1 MCIFVAFY
9 IRNSFPLK
17 RLEEFFVAFSDAAWG
32 MPLLLLLMGGGFYFM
47 FYSGFLPFRYLRHAI
62 NVLRGK
68 YDDPND
74 PGDINHFE
82 ALSAALA
89 ATVGMGN
96 ISGVAVAIA
105 IGGPGVLFWMW
116 VSAFVGMATKFF
128 TCSLSV
134 MYRGHDSVGHLEGGP
149 MYVIETGLGKK
160 WKPLAVLFAV
170 AGLFGT
176 LPIFQANQL
185 TQVVREVLLAPHGL
199 TTTDPFYTNL
209 TIGLGLVFI
218 TSLVIF
224 GGIQRIGHVAGKM
237 VPGMVILYMLSVFYI
252 MFTNYT
258 AIPGAF
264 AMIFEDAFTAQTM
277 LGGAVG
283 AIIIAG
289 ARRAAFSNE
298 AGIGTASMMHGAAK
312 TDEPIREG
320 LVAMLGPFIDTIV
333 VCTLTGLA
341 IIVTGTWQTSD
352 ANGVT
357 MTATAFN
364 NAMPGFGSYVL
375 VICVLIFAFTSLFS
389 YSYYGTKCFSYLF
402 GAKYKHYYNYFYV
415 ATIVFGATATITAV
429 IALIDGMYAMMAI
442 PTMISALLLSPKV
455 MTAARDYF
463 KRMKEF
469 REVEKQ
475 KA

>member
-1 MCIFVAFY
+1 MEA
-9 IRNSFPLK
+9 
-17 RLEEFFVAFSDAAWG
+17 LEEFLVAFSDAAWG
-32 MPLLLLLMGGGFYFM
+32 MPLLILLMGGGFYFM
-47 FYSGFLPFRYLRHAI
+47 FYSGFLPFRFLRHAI
-62 NVLRGK
+62 NVLRGR
-68 YDDPND
+68 YDDPDD

-128 TCSLSV
+128 TCTLSV
-134 MYRGHDSVGHLEGGP
+134 MYRGYDSKGHLEGGP
-149 MYVIETGLGKK
+149 MYVITEGLGKK
-160 WKPLAVLFAV
+160 WKPLAAFFAI

-185 TQVVREVLLAPHGL
+185 TQVVREVVLEPSGF
-199 TTTDPFYTNL
+199 TTEDLFYTNL
-209 TIGLGLVFI
+209 IIGLTLVLI
-218 TSLVIF
+218 TSMVIF
-224 GGIQRIGHVAGKM
+224 GGIKRIGHVAGKM
-237 VPGMVILYMLSVFYI
+237 VPGMVVLYMLAVFYI
-252 MFTNYT
+252 MIVNYT
-258 AIPGAF
+258 AIPDAF
-264 AMIFEDAFTAQTM
+264 ALIFTDAFTAESVM
-277 LGGAVG
+277 GGAVG

-312 TDEPIREG
+312 TDEPVREG

-341 IIVTGTWQTSD
+341 IIVTGTWHTSD

-375 VICVLIFAFTSLFS
+375 VMCVLIFAFTSLFS
-389 YSYYGTKCFSYLF
+389 YSYYGTKCFSFLF
-402 GAKYKHYYNYFYV
+402 GAKYKHLYNYFYV
-415 ATIVFGATATITAV
+415 ATIIFGATATITAV

-442 PTMISALLLSPKV
+442 PTMVSALILSPKV
-455 MTAARDYF
+455 MSAARDYF
-463 KRMKEF
+463 RRMKEF
-469 REVEKQ
+469 KEEMRLREVKEVER
-475 KA
+475 

>member
-1 MCIFVAFY
+1 
-9 IRNSFPLK
+9 
-17 RLEEFFVAFSDAAWG
+17 
-32 MPLLLLLMGGGFYFM
+32 M
-47 FYSGFLPFRYLRHAI
+47 FYSGFLPFRYLGHAI

-82 ALSAALA
+82 ALSSALA

-105 IGGPGVLFWMW
+105 TGGPGVLFWMW

-128 TCSLSV
+128 TCSLAI
-134 MYRGHDSVGHLEGGP
+134 MYRGRDTNGHPEGGP
-149 MYVIETGLGKK
+149 MYVVVEGLGKK
-160 WKPLAVLFAV
+160 WKPLAVFFAV

-185 TQVVREVLLAPHGL
+185 TQVLREVVLMPNGIA
-199 TTTDPFYTNL
+199 TEDPFFWNL
-209 TIGLGLVFI
+209 GIGITLVVI

-224 GGIQRIGHVAGKM
+224 GGIKRIGHVAGKM
-237 VPGMVILYMLSVFYI
+237 VPSMVLLYMVAVLYI
-252 MFTNYT
+252 MFTHVD
-258 AIPGAF
+258 AVPDAF
-264 AMIFEDAFTAQTM
+264 ALILKDAFSANAV

-320 LVAMLGPFIDTIV
+320 LVAMLGPFIDTLV

-341 IIVTGTWQTSD
+341 IIVTGTWQTSEG
-352 ANGVT
+352 NGVT
-357 MTATAFN
+357 MTATAFGSSL
-364 NAMPGFGSYVL
+364 PGGIGSYVL

-389 YSYYGTKCFSYLF
+389 YSYYGTKCFSFLF

-415 ATIVFGATATITAV
+415 CTIIFGAVASITAV

-455 MTAARDYF
+455 KRAARDYF

-469 REVEKQ
+469 REEV

>member
-1 MCIFVAFY
+1 
-9 IRNSFPLK
+9 
-17 RLEEFFVAFSDAAWG
+17 
-32 MPLLLLLMGGGFYFM
+32 M
-47 FYSGFLPFRYLRHAI
+47 FYSGFLPFRHLGHAI

-82 ALSAALA
+82 ALSSALA

-105 IGGPGVLFWMW
+105 TGGPGVLFWMW

-128 TCSLSV
+128 TCSLAI
-134 MYRGHDSVGHLEGGP
+134 MYRGRDTNGHVEGGP
-149 MYVIETGLGKK
+149 MYVVTEGLGKK
-160 WKPLAVLFAV
+160 WKPLAAFFAI

-185 TQVVREVLLAPHGL
+185 TQVLREVVLVPSGIA
-199 TTTDPFYTNL
+199 TTNPFYWNL
-209 TIGLGLVFI
+209 GIGLSLVFI

-224 GGIQRIGHVAGKM
+224 GGIQRIGQVAGKM
-237 VPGMVILYMLSVFYI
+237 VPSMVVLYMLAVFYI
-252 MFTNYT
+252 MFVNYT
-258 AIPGAF
+258 NIPGAF
-264 AMIFEDAFTAQTM
+264 AMIFEDAFSARAV

-320 LVAMLGPFIDTIV
+320 LVAMLGPFIDTLI

-341 IIVTGTWQTSD
+341 IILTGAWQTSD
-352 ANGVT
+352 GNGVL
-357 MTATAFN
+357 MTVTAFN
-364 NAMPGFGSYVL
+364 LAMPGIGSYVL
-375 VICVLIFAFTSLFS
+375 VICVVIFAFTSLFS
-389 YSYYGTKCFSYLF
+389 YSYYGTKCFSFLF

-415 ATIVFGATATITAV
+415 LTIVFGATASITAV
-429 IALIDGMYAMMAI
+429 ISLIDGMYAMMAI
-442 PTMISALLLSPKV
+442 PTMVSALILSPKV
-455 MTAARDYF
+455 MKAARDYF
-463 KRMKEF
+463 ERMKDFKE
-469 REVEKQ
+469 ELKVKD
-475 KA
+475 